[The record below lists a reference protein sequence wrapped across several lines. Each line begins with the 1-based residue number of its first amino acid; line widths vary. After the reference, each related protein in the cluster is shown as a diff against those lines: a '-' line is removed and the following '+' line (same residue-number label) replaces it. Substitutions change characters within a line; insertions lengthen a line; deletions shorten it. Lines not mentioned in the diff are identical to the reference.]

1 MNAPPTGLALHKVT
15 ARMTKK
21 TDTSAPASLED
32 LRREIDA
39 IDEQLHDLLMRRAE
53 IVQEVGL
60 VKKGTGGF
68 LRPAREAQIL
78 RKRAEQ
84 HKGPLAL
91 AAVIRIWREL
101 LASMTLI
108 QGKFSVAVHLPDG
121 DGAYWDL
128 ARDHFGV
135 QAQTVA
141 HLSPGAVLRVVAD
154 DASTVG
160 VLPWPMDGERDPWW
174 RHLCTGDDKLPKII
188 GRLPGLNQPSARSA
202 LVVGQVAL
210 DPSGDDRTFLAIE
223 TLEEMSRTRLLSRLG
238 KAGFDVEFI
247 TDHNDAQVPLPV
259 WSLIEVEGF
268 VAADDPRIRT
278 LINES
283 AGEIG
288 HVSIVGAYPV
298 PLALKKK

>member
-1 MNAPPTGLALHKVT
+1 MNAPSTGASLSKVT
-15 ARMTKK
+15 ADMTKK
-21 TDTSAPASLED
+21 TETTTPPSLED

-39 IDEQLHDLLMRRAE
+39 IDEQLHDLLIRRGE
-53 IVQEVGL
+53 IGL
-60 VKKGTGGF
+60 AVAQAKKGTGSIF
-68 LRPAREAQIL
+68 RPAREAQIL
-78 RKRAEQ
+78 RKRASQ
-84 HKGPLAL
+84 HRGPLAL
-91 AAVIRIWREL
+91 SAIIRIWREL

-188 GRLPGLNQPSARSA
+188 GRLPAMTQPNSRSA
-202 LVVGQVAL
+202 LVVGQITL
-210 DPSGDDRTFLAIE
+210 EESGDDRTFLAVE

-247 TDHNDAQVPLPV
+247 TDHNDSQVPLPV
-259 WSLIEVEGF
+259 WSLIEVDGF
-268 VAADDPRIRT
+268 VALDDPRIKT

-288 HVSIVGAYPV
+288 HVSIVGVYPV